1 MSQKNS
7 NSQLIAVASITI
19 LALLGLVGWLYYSNS
34 QKDKLIEKHEMQ
46 LDEAEQ
52 VKVELEKE
60 YYEALADLE
69 ELRSDNTEL
78 NAMIENQKE
87 DLKKQKNQISSLIRN
102 KKDLAAAREEIA
114 NLKSAAE
121 GAIAELT
128 KLREENA
135 TLAANNEQ
143 LTQEKEILTDEIS
156 KERQVND
163 ELLTVKASLIEEK
176 DELTKEKNVLTRKV
190 TRASVINVTDIDV
203 QGYKLKGSGK
213 EVKRGSAK
221 NVDLLKICFKAN
233 ENAVADPGNESFY
246 VRIISPEGA
255 TIAVESMGSG
265 SLTNV
270 ETDEE
275 VKFTKAKELMY
286 TGTDAMSCLSW
297 QSETEMQ
304 KGLYA
309 VEVYNKGYLAGKST
323 FKLN

>member
-1 MSQKNS
+1 M
-7 NSQLIAVASITI
+7 IAVASITI
-19 LALLGLVGWLYYSNS
+19 LALLGVIGWLYYNNS
-34 QKDKLIEKHEMQ
+34 QKAKLIEKHEMK

-78 NAMIENQKE
+78 NAMIETQKDE
-87 DLKKQKNQISSLIRN
+87 LKKQKNQIAGLISNRR
-102 KKDLAAAREEIA
+102 DLAAAREEIA
-114 NLKSAAE
+114 NLKTQAE
-121 GAIAELT
+121 TALAELT
-128 KLREENA
+128 QLREENA
-135 TLAANNEQ
+135 QLAANNEK
-143 LTQEKEILTDEIS
+143 LTQEKEILTNEVD

-163 ELLTVKASLIEEK
+163 ELLTVKASLMEEK
-176 DELTKEKNVLTRKV
+176 DELTKEKNMLSKKV

-203 QGYKLKGSGK
+203 QGYKLKSSGK
-213 EVKRGSAK
+213 EVKRGTAK

-233 ENAVADPGNESFY
+233 ENAVTDPGNESFY

-255 TIAVESMGSG
+255 TISVESMGSG
-265 SLTNV
+265 KLTNV

-275 VKFTKAKELMY
+275 VAFTKSKELMY

-297 QSETEMQ
+297 QSETEMA
-304 KGLYA
+304 KGQYA